1 MAARLSGGIQDGEA
15 EKAGEVGKRKGKDG
29 MMTPEQYRAAC
40 AARQS
45 NPAIG
50 RRKLRKLT
58 GCTDYAAD
66 AFLRGKYDGDRE
78 RVQAALNPPKPG
90 VSVKDFAGRFD
101 FEAKLRKTLKELCRD
116 SFVSDTDIRAHSG
129 IPACAYRDVAAMPEF
144 QSCQIRDG
152 GTTWWSVK
160 ENVDTVR
167 AKAQK

>member
-1 MAARLSGGIQDGEA
+1 
-15 EKAGEVGKRKGKDG
+15 

-40 AARQS
+40 AARLS

-66 AFLRGKYDGDRE
+66 RFLKGDYDKGHDKYAGDYE

-116 SFVSDTDIRAHSG
+116 SFVSDSDIRAHSG

-167 AKAQK
+167 AKAQKWGIRK

>member
-1 MAARLSGGIQDGEA
+1 
-15 EKAGEVGKRKGKDG
+15 

-66 AFLRGKYDGDRE
+66 RFLKGDYDKHPGKELCKYDGAYE
-78 RVQAALNPPKPG
+78 RVQAALNPLKPG

-116 SFVSDTDIRAHSG
+116 SFVSDSDIRAHSG

-167 AKAQK
+167 AKAQKWGIRK

>member
-1 MAARLSGGIQDGEA
+1 
-15 EKAGEVGKRKGKDG
+15 

-50 RRKLRKLT
+50 RWKLRKLT

-66 AFLRGKYDGDRE
+66 AFLKGNYDQHQGRPFE
-78 RVQAALNPPKPG
+78 RLCRTPEEVKLTKPG

-116 SFVSDTDIRAHSG
+116 SFVSDSDIRAHSG

-167 AKAQK
+167 AKAQKWGIRK